1 MTKTD
6 RHMYNMYM
14 FDSLPLRY
22 FVNYKKSLSSFSY
35 TVEDTND
42 ATYMYVHVD
51 ISHYIAH
58 IVTW

>member
-1 MTKTD
+1 
-6 RHMYNMYM
+6 MYNMYM